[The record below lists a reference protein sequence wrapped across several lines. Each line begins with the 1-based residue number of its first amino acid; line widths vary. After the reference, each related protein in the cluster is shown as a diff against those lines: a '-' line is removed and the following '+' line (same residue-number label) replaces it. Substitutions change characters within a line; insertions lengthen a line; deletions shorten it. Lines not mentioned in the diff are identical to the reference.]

1 MDCVK
6 LNLIARVL
14 HGLLSEYACFDLLSR
29 GTCAK
34 HSAGA
39 RTFCRICLAR
49 SLQTFVITISNKP
62 YFHMTVLAV
71 CYVLKVRVSGL
82 CILQTSRKSIL
93 QFQKIGVRY
102 FHF

>member
-1 MDCVK
+1 
-6 LNLIARVL
+6 
-14 HGLLSEYACFDLLSR
+14 
-29 GTCAK
+29 
-34 HSAGA
+34 
-39 RTFCRICLAR
+39 
-49 SLQTFVITISNKP
+49 
-62 YFHMTVLAV
+62 MTVLAV